1 MNQITVLHTADVTF
15 RLAAPLPVVSRDTL
29 GVYDT
34 FLPTGDLPPG
44 DPVIMVR
51 LHVDCYTGPAPQKKI
66 FDSENS
72 WSVFLDDNVR
82 HVVGGGGPDPDW
94 IARLHSGFLDADVYC
109 GTPMLAEADGIRVI
123 RNPVSLPLDLIFT
136 MYVLSACEGA
146 IVHGAGAVIN
156 GKGFLMPGQSGAGK
170 TTISQLFSAGGEGI
184 LLSDDRAVVR
194 KIGDGHVLFGTPWA
208 GDARIAL
215 NDSAP
220 LHGILF
226 LVQAPENEIRPISM
240 TDAFERMMA
249 VTSIPW
255 YDAEVIPPLLSFCE
269 SLVGEVPVYELRFR
283 RDESVVDLLA
293 EFASM

>member
-1 MNQITVLHTADVTF
+1 MNQINALHTAGVTF
-15 RLAAPLPVVSRDTL
+15 HLTSPIPIVSRDTL

-34 FLPTGDLPPG
+34 FLQTDDIPYG
-44 DPVIMVR
+44 DPAVEVR
-51 LHVDCYTGPAPQKKI
+51 LHADCYSGPAPRKEI

-72 WSVFLDDNVR
+72 WSVFRDDEIR
-82 HVVGGGGPDPDW
+82 HIVGGGGADPDW
-94 IARLHSGFLDADVYC
+94 IARLHPGFLEADVYC
-109 GTPMLAEADGIRVI
+109 GAPMLAEADGIRVI
-123 RNPVSLPLDLIFT
+123 RNPVSLPLDLILT

-184 LLSDDRAVVR
+184 LLSDDRVVVR
-194 KIGDGHVLFGTPWA
+194 KLGDGYVLFGTPWA

-215 NDSAP
+215 NESAP
-220 LHGILF
+220 LRGILF
-226 LVQAPENEIRPISM
+226 LVQALENEIRPISM

-269 SLVGEVPVYELRFR
+269 SLAGEVPVYELRFR

-293 EFASM
+293 DFASD